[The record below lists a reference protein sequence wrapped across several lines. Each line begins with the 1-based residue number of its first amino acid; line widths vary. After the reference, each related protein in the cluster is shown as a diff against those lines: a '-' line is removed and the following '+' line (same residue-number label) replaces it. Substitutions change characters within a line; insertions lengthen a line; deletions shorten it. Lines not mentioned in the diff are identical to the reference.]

1 MFVFLFQL
9 DSYPALRAGG
19 SRVTFKFP
27 GLSSLCVLRAL
38 CILACPQWNNPAS
51 WDSATKLHRKKKK
64 KRSGIKATAFHSI
77 FTNLYVVPKD
87 QKQTIGQTTKNDLY
101 RAPDPSRN
109 CPLMCQYKL
118 VGAIADVLCSSA
130 PCLLEMF

>member
-1 MFVFLFQL
+1 MFFFFSWIPIRLSGQEVVGLHLNSQDYLLSVSSGPCAFWHVHSGITLPAGTLQL
-9 DSYPALRAGG
+9 NSIG
-19 SRVTFKFP
+19 
-27 GLSSLCVLRAL
+27 
-38 CILACPQWNNPAS
+38 
-51 WDSATKLHRKKKK
+51 KKK